1 MAYNK
6 EVGTMKKHHWIMPS
20 VILILLVAA
29 MVFRWDY
36 KAVQTK
42 DFYVIKWKIDR
53 WTGQQWTERFTP
65 TGFKETPRSGNIE
78 SEEWD
83 KRKLYDNV
91 WRVVIGVVSI
101 WLVISILKTRRT
113 YEKSHSDNKGK

>member
-1 MAYNK
+1 
-6 EVGTMKKHHWIMPS
+6 MKKHHWIIPS

-65 TGFKETPRSGNIE
+65 AGFKETPRSGNIE

-91 WRVVIGVVSI
+91 WRVVIGVVII
-101 WLVISILKTRRT
+101 WLVISIYKDQ
-113 YEKSHSDNKGK
+113 EAP